1 MELIFNSNDPLK
13 TFFEL
18 WGCKESYIKAI
29 GVGLS
34 FELNKIDFLNINDQV
49 RKC

>member
-1 MELIFNSNDPLK
+1 MQLIQQSEDQLQ

-29 GVGLS
+29 GVGLNL
-34 FELNKIDFLNINDQV
+34 ELNKLDFTNENNQV
-49 RKC
+49 FT